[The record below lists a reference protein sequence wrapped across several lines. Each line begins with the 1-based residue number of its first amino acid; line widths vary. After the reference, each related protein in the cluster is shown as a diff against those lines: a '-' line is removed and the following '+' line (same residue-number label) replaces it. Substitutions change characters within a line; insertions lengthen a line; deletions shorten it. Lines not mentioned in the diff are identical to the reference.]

1 MKYISIKR
9 IQNKRIYSLL
19 FILIIFFILL
29 IYKIIDIQ
37 IINNDKYKKL
47 LDELTIKTVE
57 SKSTPRGRIYDRN
70 YNLLVDNVGIKT
82 IYFKRDKNTSKK
94 DLINTIKEVSKHID
108 IDYSS
113 ITIDQIKDYY
123 MVIYEDKVNKLIT
136 KDEYKLYEERK
147 ISSYKINEL
156 KKERISEEELN
167 KIDKKEAYLYYLINN
182 GYYYEEKVI
191 KRNASEEEYAYIAG
205 NISKLNGFNVKLEWE
220 RKYLYGD
227 TFRNILGSIS
237 LNGIPK
243 EKKKEYLDK
252 GYKLDDVVGIS
263 YLEEEYEDIL
273 KGTKNIYKLNDDN
286 TYSLVKEG
294 TRGNDLVLSIDIN
307 LQREIENILTEEIL
321 YAKENEINI
330 SLYDGSMVIVSN
342 PNTGEILAYASKKYV
357 NGNIIDTS
365 EELALNAVTPG
376 SIVKG
381 ASISTGYE
389 YNAIDIGETMYDE
402 CIKLKNKPSKCSWK
416 NGIGY
421 IDDIE
426 ALMISSNSYQF
437 KTAMLVS
444 GNPYTYNMD
453 FNPGKE
459 AFDKYR
465 GMFNEYGLGV
475 KTGID
480 LPLESVGNIGD
491 KIDGDLLL
499 DFSIGQYDT
508 YTPIQISNYINTIA
522 NYGNRYKMHFLK
534 EIRYPSNN
542 DEIGELK
549 EEIKP
554 VLLNKVSLD
563 DVYINRIRLGFS
575 KVMLSLGYG
584 YMGNVSDPSGK
595 TGTSNSFKDTDNDGI
610 IDRETISKAFIGYAP
625 SDNPIFSIVIL
636 SPNVSDLN
644 YSEYVPNVNY
654 KISER
659 VSNKMVDFLQ

>member
-1 MKYISIKR
+1 MKYISIKK
-9 IQNKRIYSLL
+9 IQNKRIYFLL

-94 DLINTIKEVSKHID
+94 DLINTIKDVSKHID

-113 ITIDQIKDYY
+113 ITINQIKDYY
-123 MVIYEDKVNKLIT
+123 MVIYEDKVNKLIS

-147 ISSYKINEL
+147 ISTYKINEL

-205 NISKLNGFNVKLEWE
+205 NISMLNGFNVKLEWE

-243 EKKKEYLDK
+243 EKKKDYLNK

-286 TYSLVKEG
+286 TYSLIKEG
-294 TRGNDLVLSIDIN
+294 TRGNDIVLSIDIN
-307 LQREIENILTEEIL
+307 LQKEIENILTEEIL

-330 SLYDGSMVIVSN
+330 SLYDGSMVIVSD
-342 PNTGEILAYASKKYV
+342 PNSGEILAYASKKYV
-357 NGNIIDTS
+357 NGSIIDTS

-381 ASISTGYE
+381 ASISTGYK
-389 YNAIDIGETMYDE
+389 YNAIDIGQTMYDE

-480 LPLESVGNIGD
+480 LPLESIGNIGD

-534 EIRYPSNN
+534 EVRYPSNN

-584 YMGNVSDPSGK
+584 YMGNISDPSGK
-595 TGTSNSFKDTDNDGI
+595 TGTSNSFKDTNNDGI

-625 SDNPIFSIVIL
+625 SDNPKFSIVIL

>member
-9 IQNKRIYSLL
+9 LQNKRIYFLL

-123 MVIYEDKVNKLIT
+123 MVIYEDKVNKLIS

-147 ISSYKINEL
+147 ISTYKINEL

-237 LNGIPK
+237 LNGIPI
-243 EKKKEYLDK
+243 EKKKDYLNK

-273 KGTKNIYKLNDDN
+273 RGTKNIYKLNDDN
-286 TYSLVKEG
+286 TYSLIKEG
-294 TRGNDLVLSIDIN
+294 TRGNDIVLSIDIN
-307 LQREIENILTEEIL
+307 LQKEIENILTEEIL

-330 SLYDGSMVIVSN
+330 SLYDGSMVIVSD
-342 PNTGEILAYASKKYV
+342 PNSGEILAYASKKYV
-357 NGNIIDTS
+357 NGSIIDTS

-381 ASISTGYE
+381 ASISTGYK
-389 YNAIDIGETMYDE
+389 YNAIDIGQTMYDE

-480 LPLESVGNIGD
+480 LPLESIGNIGE

-522 NYGNRYKMHFLK
+522 KYGNRYKMHFLK

-554 VLLNKVSLD
+554 FLLNKVSLD
-563 DVYINRIRLGFS
+563 DIYINRIRLGFS

-625 SDNPIFSIVIL
+625 SDNPKFSIVIL

>member
-1 MKYISIKR
+1 MKYISIKK
-9 IQNKRIYSLL
+9 IQNKRIYFLL
-19 FILIIFFILL
+19 LILIIFFILL

-37 IINNDKYKKL
+37 IINNDKYKEL

-94 DLINTIKEVSKHID
+94 DLINTINEVSKHID

-113 ITIDQIKDYY
+113 ITMDQIKDYY

-147 ISSYKINEL
+147 ISSYKINKL
-156 KKERISEEELN
+156 KRERISEEELN

-243 EKKKEYLDK
+243 EKKKEFLNK

-286 TYSLVKEG
+286 TYSLIKEG
-294 TRGNDLVLSIDIN
+294 TRGNDIVLSIDIN

-330 SLYDGSMVIVSN
+330 SLYDGSMVIVSD
-342 PNTGEILAYASKKYV
+342 PNSGEILAYASKKYV

-381 ASISTGYE
+381 ASISTGYK

-610 IDRETISKAFIGYAP
+610 IDRETISKTFIGYAP
-625 SDNPIFSIVIL
+625 SDNPKFSIVIL

>member
-9 IQNKRIYSLL
+9 LQNKRIYFLL
-19 FILIIFFILL
+19 FILIIFFILI

-37 IINNDKYKKL
+37 IINNYKYKEL

-94 DLINTIKEVSKHID
+94 DLINTIKDVSKHID

-113 ITIDQIKDYY
+113 INIDQIKDYY
-123 MVIYEDKVNKLIT
+123 MVIYEDNVNKLIT
-136 KDEYKLYEERK
+136 KEENELYKERK
-147 ISSYKINEL
+147 ISSYKLNEL
-156 KKERISEEELN
+156 KKERITKEELD

-191 KRNASEEEYAYIAG
+191 KRNASEEEYAYIAS

-237 LNGIPK
+237 QNGIPK
-243 EKKKEYLDK
+243 EKKKEYLKK

-263 YLEEEYEDIL
+263 YLEEEYDDL
-273 KGTKNIYKLNDDN
+273 LRGTKSTYKLNDDN
-286 TYSLVKEG
+286 TYSLIKEG
-294 TRGNDLVLSIDIN
+294 KRGNDIVLSIDIN
-307 LQREIENILTEEIL
+307 LQREVENIITEEIL

-330 SLYDGSMVIVSN
+330 SLYDGSMVIVSD
-342 PNTGEILAYASKKYV
+342 PNTGEILAYASKKYM
-357 NGNIIDTS
+357 NGNIVDTS

-381 ASISTGYE
+381 ASISTGYK

-563 DVYINRIRLGFS
+563 DVYINRIRLGFN

-625 SDNPIFSIVIL
+625 SDNPKFSIVIL

>member
-252 GYKLDDVVGIS
+252 EYKLDDVVGIS

-381 ASISTGYE
+381 ASISTGYK

-549 EEIKP
+549 EKIKP

>member
-1 MKYISIKR
+1 MKYISIKK
-9 IQNKRIYSLL
+9 IQNKRIYFLL

-156 KKERISEEELN
+156 KRERISEEELN

-243 EKKKEYLDK
+243 EKKKEFLNK

-286 TYSLVKEG
+286 TYSLIKEG
-294 TRGNDLVLSIDIN
+294 TRGNDIVLSIDIN

-330 SLYDGSMVIVSN
+330 SLYDGSMVIVSD

-381 ASISTGYE
+381 ASISTGYK

-625 SDNPIFSIVIL
+625 SDNPNFSIVIL

>member
-1 MKYISIKR
+1 MKYISIKK
-9 IQNKRIYSLL
+9 IQNKRIYFLL
-19 FILIIFFILL
+19 LILIIFFILL

-37 IINNDKYKKL
+37 IINNDKYKEL

-94 DLINTIKEVSKHID
+94 DLINTINEVSKHID

-113 ITIDQIKDYY
+113 ITMDQIKDYY

-243 EKKKEYLDK
+243 EKKKEFLNK

-286 TYSLVKEG
+286 TYSLIKEG
-294 TRGNDLVLSIDIN
+294 TRGNDIVLSIDIN

-330 SLYDGSMVIVSN
+330 SLYDGSMVIVSD
-342 PNTGEILAYASKKYV
+342 PNSGEILAYASKKYV

-381 ASISTGYE
+381 ASISTGYK

-563 DVYINRIRLGFS
+563 DVYINRIRLGFN

-610 IDRETISKAFIGYAP
+610 IDRETISKTFIGYAP
-625 SDNPIFSIVIL
+625 SDNPKFSIVIL

>member
-1 MKYISIKR
+1 MKYISIKK
-9 IQNKRIYSLL
+9 IKNKIIYFLL
-19 FILIIFFILL
+19 LILIIFFILL
-29 IYKIIDIQ
+29 IYKKIDIK

-147 ISSYKINEL
+147 ISKYKINEL

-286 TYSLVKEG
+286 TYSLIKEG
-294 TRGNDLVLSIDIN
+294 TRGNDIVLSIDIN

-330 SLYDGSMVIVSN
+330 SLYDGSMVIVSD
-342 PNTGEILAYASKKYV
+342 PNSGEILAYASKKYV

-381 ASISTGYE
+381 ASISTGYK
-389 YNAIDIGETMYDE
+389 YNAIDIGETIYDE

-625 SDNPIFSIVIL
+625 SDNPKFSIVIL